1 MSYSL
6 SIQYLAAVK
15 ADTWAEYPPF
25 SLRKKGTLGLLHN
38 SWKSRGKKQQRNAV
52 PVIPGES
59 CVGLF
64 GCWVFNFK
72 GFFLVQHLLDRQTW
86 KHQQNSCLLH
96 FVSTLLKQKSFV
108 YMFCV
113 NKQHCTYT
121 HINNL
126 QIMYFSSWNNL
137 AKSQVL
143 AISWAR
149 RVKIIHARF
158 SEYWCQIVRY

>member
-1 MSYSL
+1 M
-6 SIQYLAAVK
+6 
-15 ADTWAEYPPF
+15 
-25 SLRKKGTLGLLHN
+25 
-38 SWKSRGKKQQRNAV
+38 

-72 GFFLVQHLLDRQTW
+72 GFFLVQYLLDRQTW

-113 NKQHCTYT
+113 NKQHCAYT

-126 QIMYFSSWNNL
+126 QIMYFSSWEEQFGKVSSISYLLGSKSKNYTCQVFWILMSDSQILTNTYYGSVSFACSATLQRNL
-137 AKSQVL
+137 AGSQCL
-143 AISWAR
+143 LLRLTTGLQCTWGT
-149 RVKIIHARF
+149 
-158 SEYWCQIVRY
+158 